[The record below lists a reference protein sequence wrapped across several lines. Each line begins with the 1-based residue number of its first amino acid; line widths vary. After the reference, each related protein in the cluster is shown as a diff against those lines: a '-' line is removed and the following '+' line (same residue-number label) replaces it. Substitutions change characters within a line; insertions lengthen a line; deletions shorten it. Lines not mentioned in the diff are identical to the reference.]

1 MARRTRISLGLGLAA
16 LVLVLDQISKALVL
30 GAPVL
35 QDGGS
40 VTLVPGILNAVFT
53 WNLGI
58 TFGMFRYS
66 FAWLVLIPIALAVIA
81 ALLVWLLRAEHV
93 RIACAVGAILGGAL
107 GNVADRVRY
116 GKVVDFLHLHLGAF
130 DPFPYIF
137 NVGDSAIVLGVA
149 TLLLDM
155 ALSGSKQAN
164 VAQK

>member
-1 MARRTRISLGLGLAA
+1 M
-16 LVLVLDQISKALVL
+16 LVLVLDQVSKALVL
-30 GAPVL
+30 HSPAL

-40 VTLVPGILNAVFT
+40 VTVVPGILNAVFT

-66 FAWLVLIPIALAVIA
+66 FAWIVLIPVALAVIV
-81 ALLVWLLRAEHV
+81 ALIVWLAKAEHV
-93 RIACAVGAILGGAL
+93 RVSCAVGAILGGAA
-107 GNVADRVRY
+107 GNVIDRIRY

-149 TLLLDM
+149 ILLLDM
-155 ALSGSKQAN
+155 ALSSGKRADTPRE
-164 VAQK
+164 

>member
-1 MARRTRISLGLGLAA
+1 VARRTRISLGLGLAA

-30 GAPVL
+30 GAP
-35 QDGGS
+35 
-40 VTLVPGILNAVFT
+40 
-53 WNLGI
+53 GI

>member
-1 MARRTRISLGLGLAA
+1 M
-16 LVLVLDQISKALVL
+16 LVLDQVSKALVL

-40 VTLVPGILNAVFT
+40 ITLVPGILNAVFT

-58 TFGMFRYS
+58 TFGLFRYS
-66 FAWLVLIPIALAVIA
+66 FAWLVLIPVALGVIV
-81 ALLVWLLRAEHV
+81 ALLVWLIKAEHV

-107 GNVADRVRY
+107 GNVIDRVRY

-155 ALSGSKQAN
+155 ALSGSRQADT
-164 VAQK
+164 AGE

>member
-1 MARRTRISLGLGLAA
+1 MARRTRVTLGLGLAV
-16 LVLVLDQISKALVL
+16 LVLVLDQVSKALVL
-30 GAPVL
+30 HSPAL

-40 VTLVPGILNAVFT
+40 VTVVPGILNAVFT

-66 FAWLVLIPIALAVIA
+66 FAWIVLIPVALAVIV
-81 ALLVWLLRAEHV
+81 ALIVWLAKAEHV
-93 RIACAVGAILGGAL
+93 RVSCAVGAILGGAA
-107 GNVADRVRY
+107 GNVIDRIRY

-149 TLLLDM
+149 ILLLDM
-155 ALSGSKQAN
+155 ALSSGKRADTPRE
-164 VAQK
+164 

>member
-1 MARRTRISLGLGLAA
+1 MARRTRVALGLGLAA
-16 LVLVLDQISKALVL
+16 LVLVLDQASKEFVL
-30 GAPVL
+30 HAPVL

-40 VTLVPGILNAVFT
+40 ITLVPGVLNAVFT

-66 FAWLVLIPIALAVIA
+66 FAWIVLIPIALAVIV
-81 ALLVWLLRAEHV
+81 ALVVWLAKADHV
-93 RIACAVGAILGGAL
+93 RVSCAVGAILGGAV
-107 GNVADRVRY
+107 GNVIDRIRY

-149 TLLLDM
+149 MLLLDM
-155 ALSGSKQAN
+155 ALSGGKRSDTAGQ
-164 VAQK
+164 

>member
-1 MARRTRISLGLGLAA
+1 VTLGLGLAV
-16 LVLVLDQISKALVL
+16 LVLVLDQVSKALVL
-30 GAPVL
+30 HSPAL

-66 FAWLVLIPIALAVIA
+66 FAWIVLIPVALAVIV
-81 ALLVWLLRAEHV
+81 ALIVWLAKAEHV
-93 RIACAVGAILGGAL
+93 RVSCAVGAILGGAA
-107 GNVADRVRY
+107 GNVIDRIRY

-149 TLLLDM
+149 ILLLDM
-155 ALSGSKQAN
+155 ALSSGKRADTPRE
-164 VAQK
+164 

>member
-1 MARRTRISLGLGLAA
+1 MSHRTRVGLGLGLAVF
-16 LVLVLDQISKALVL
+16 VLVLDQVSKALVL

-40 VTLVPGILNAVFT
+40 ITIVPGILNVVFT

-66 FAWLVLIPIALAVIA
+66 FAWIVVIPVALAVIA
-81 ALLVWLLRAEHV
+81 ALLVWLIKAENV
-93 RIACAVGAILGGAL
+93 RVSCAVGAILGGAI
-107 GNVADRVRY
+107 GNVTDRVQY

-155 ALSGSKQAN
+155 ALSGSRQAN
-164 VAQK
+164 AAGK

>member
-1 MARRTRISLGLGLAA
+1 MTLGLGLAV
-16 LVLVLDQISKALVL
+16 LVLVLDQVSKALVL
-30 GAPVL
+30 HSPAL

-66 FAWLVLIPIALAVIA
+66 FAWIVLIPVALAVIV
-81 ALLVWLLRAEHV
+81 ALIVWLAKAEHV
-93 RIACAVGAILGGAL
+93 RVSCAVGAILGGAA
-107 GNVADRVRY
+107 GNVIDRIRY

-155 ALSGSKQAN
+155 ALSSGKRADTPRE
-164 VAQK
+164 

>member
-1 MARRTRISLGLGLAA
+1 
-16 LVLVLDQISKALVL
+16 VLVLDQVSKALVL

-40 VTLVPGILNAVFT
+40 ITLVPGILNAVFT

-58 TFGMFRYS
+58 TFGLFRYS
-66 FAWLVLIPIALAVIA
+66 FAWLVLIPVALGVIV
-81 ALLVWLLRAEHV
+81 ALLVWLIKAEHV

-107 GNVADRVRY
+107 GNVIDRVRY

-155 ALSGSKQAN
+155 ALSGSRQADT
-164 VAQK
+164 AGE

>member
-1 MARRTRISLGLGLAA
+1 MTHRSRVAFGLGLAA
-16 LVLVLDQISKALVL
+16 VVVLLDQISKALVL

-35 QDGGS
+35 RDGGS
-40 VTLVPGILNAVFT
+40 ITLVPFILNAVFT

-66 FAWLVLIPIALAVIA
+66 FAWIVLIPVALAVIV
-81 ALLVWLLRAEHV
+81 ALVVWLVKAEHARV
-93 RIACAVGAILGGAL
+93 SGAVGAILGGAL
-107 GNVADRVRY
+107 GNVADRVQY

-149 TLLLDM
+149 ALLLDM
-155 ALSGSKQAN
+155 MLSGSKQASQ
-164 VAQK
+164 AGD

>member
-1 MARRTRISLGLGLAA
+1 VARRTRISLGLGLAA

>member
-1 MARRTRISLGLGLAA
+1 MTLGLGLAV
-16 LVLVLDQISKALVL
+16 LVLVLDQVSKALVL
-30 GAPVL
+30 HSPAL

-66 FAWLVLIPIALAVIA
+66 FAWIVLIPVALAVIV
-81 ALLVWLLRAEHV
+81 ALIVWLAKAEHV
-93 RIACAVGAILGGAL
+93 RVSCAVGAILGGAA
-107 GNVADRVRY
+107 GNVIDRIRY

-149 TLLLDM
+149 ILLLDM
-155 ALSGSKQAN
+155 ALSSGKRADTPRE
-164 VAQK
+164 

>member
-1 MARRTRISLGLGLAA
+1 V
-16 LVLVLDQISKALVL
+16 LVLVLDQVSKALVL
-30 GAPVL
+30 HSPAL

-40 VTLVPGILNAVFT
+40 VTVVPGILNAVFT

-66 FAWLVLIPIALAVIA
+66 FAWIVLIPVALAVIV
-81 ALLVWLLRAEHV
+81 ALIVWLAKAEHV
-93 RIACAVGAILGGAL
+93 RVSCAVGAILGGAA
-107 GNVADRVRY
+107 GNVIDRIRY

-149 TLLLDM
+149 ILLLDM
-155 ALSGSKQAN
+155 ALSSGKRADTPRE
-164 VAQK
+164 

>member
-1 MARRTRISLGLGLAA
+1 VTRRIRVTLGLGLAA
-16 LVLVLDQISKALVL
+16 LVLVLDQLSKVLVL
-30 GAPVL
+30 HAPVL

-40 VTLVPGILNAVFT
+40 IIIVPGILNAVFT

-66 FAWLVLIPIALAVIA
+66 FAWVVLIPVALGVIV
-81 ALLVWLLRAEHV
+81 ALVVWLVKADHV
-93 RIACAVGAILGGAL
+93 RVSCAVGAILGGAV
-107 GNVADRVRY
+107 GNVIDRARY

-155 ALSGSKQAN
+155 ALSGSKRADA
-164 VAQK
+164 VGE